1 MSNRTDHHRDD
12 DLQQLYRRRKQRHP
26 MPKNLT
32 QRIIEKAQGRQQPR
46 RRGWTQAV
54 PVAAAS
60 LVVVTLGMNWL
71 LEPELTRP
79 LHSLPESAARTSAM
93 ESSESQTTQKPGKQL
108 PPAAMQSDQAPDAH
122 SAAEPPALAEL
133 SESEA
138 PRVAEMPKPLSPS
151 AAKDLDRP
159 RYLRAL
165 PTEQAQTGQSQFE
178 RCNGELYD
186 GVLPQV
192 PEGWFEIRWTR
203 EGKVKEVLPL
213 DHSPCTDEQ

>member
-1 MSNRTDHHRDD
+1 MSIRTDHHRDD
-12 DLQQLYRRRKQRHP
+12 DLQQLYRRRKQQHP
-26 MPKNLT
+26 MPRNLT
-32 QRIIEKAQGRQQPR
+32 QRIIDKAQGRQQPR
-46 RRGWTQAV
+46 RRGWTQAL

-79 LHSLPESAARTSAM
+79 LHSLPESTTRTSVM
-93 ESSESQTTQKPGKQL
+93 ESSESQSTQKPGKQL
-108 PPAAMQSDQAPDAH
+108 PPAAMPSDQARDAH
-122 SAAEPPALAEL
+122 PAAEPPVLAEFI
-133 SESEA
+133 ESEA
-138 PRVAEMPKPLSPS
+138 PRVPETPTPLSPS

-165 PTEQAQTGQSQFE
+165 PTGQSQTGESQFE
-178 RCNGELYD
+178 RCDGELYD
-186 GVLPQV
+186 GVLPQA

-203 EGKVKEVLPL
+203 EGKVKEVIPL